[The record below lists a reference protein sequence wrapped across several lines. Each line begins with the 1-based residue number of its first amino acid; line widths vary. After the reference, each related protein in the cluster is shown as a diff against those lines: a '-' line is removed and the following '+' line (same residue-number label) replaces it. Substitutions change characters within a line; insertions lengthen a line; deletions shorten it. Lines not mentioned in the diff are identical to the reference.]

1 MTATTSSVPPRL
13 DRIESV
19 DLLRGVIVVIMALDH
34 TRDFFGAIGADPTD
48 LATAST
54 ALFLTRWVTH
64 ICAPVF
70 FLLTGTG
77 AWFSGRRRSAA
88 GLSRFLLTRG
98 LWLVLLEFT
107 VVRCLGLQFN
117 FDYQVTILTVLW
129 ALGWSMVALAVLAR
143 LPVPVIA
150 GVGAAM
156 VVGHDLLDP
165 IRAASFGSWA
175 PLWSALH
182 APGVLL
188 NIPGHLVIVAYP
200 LIPWIGVT
208 ALGYAM
214 GAWFDRPADERR
226 HLFRRI
232 GLAAIAAFI
241 FLRLLN
247 GYGDPRPWEPFATTG
262 RTFLSFLNTTKY
274 PPSLLFL
281 VMTLGPAMLLLAWF
295 ERGTPPFLRPALPY
309 GKTPLFF
316 FLIHFF
322 LIHLL
327 AVVASAVRFGT
338 IAGMFQS
345 PSLDRFPITVPP
357 GWDLGLPFV
366 YLVWAAV
373 IVLMYPLCRWYA
385 MVRGSRKHPFLS
397 YL

>member
-1 MTATTSSVPPRL
+1 MTAPASPAAASTP
-13 DRIESV
+13 RIESV
-19 DLLRGVIVVIMALDH
+19 DLLRGIIVVIMALDH
-34 TRDFFGAIGADPTD
+34 SRDFFGRVGADPTD
-48 LATAST
+48 LATASS

-77 AWFSGRRRSAA
+77 AWFSGRRRSAD
-88 GLSRFLLTRG
+88 GLTRFLLTRG
-98 LWLVLLEFT
+98 LWLVLLELT

-129 ALGWSMVALAVLAR
+129 ALGWSMVALALISR
-143 LPVPVIA
+143 LPPRVIA
-150 GVGAAM
+150 AFGIVLIL
-156 VVGHDLLDP
+156 GHDLLDP
-165 IRAASFGSWA
+165 IRAASFGAWA
-175 PLWSALH
+175 PLWSAVH

-188 NIPGHLVIVAYP
+188 NVPGHLVIVAYP

-208 ALGYAM
+208 ALGYAI
-214 GAWFDRPADERR
+214 GSVFDRPPEVRR

-232 GLAAIAAFI
+232 GLAALAGFVL
-241 FLRLLN
+241 LRLAN
-247 GYGDPRPWEPFATTG
+247 GYGDPRPWQYFATTG
-262 RTFLSFLNTTKY
+262 RTLLSFLNTSKY

-281 VMTLGPAMLLLAWF
+281 LMTLGPALLLLAWF
-295 ERGTPPFLRPALPY
+295 QRGTPAVLRPALPY
-309 GKTPLFF
+309 GRTPLFF
-316 FLIHFF
+316 FLLHFF
-322 LIHLL
+322 VLHLF

-366 YLVWAAV
+366 YLVWGTV
-373 IVLMYPLCRWYA
+373 ILLMFPLCRWYA
-385 MVRGSRKHPFLS
+385 KVRGSRKHPFLS